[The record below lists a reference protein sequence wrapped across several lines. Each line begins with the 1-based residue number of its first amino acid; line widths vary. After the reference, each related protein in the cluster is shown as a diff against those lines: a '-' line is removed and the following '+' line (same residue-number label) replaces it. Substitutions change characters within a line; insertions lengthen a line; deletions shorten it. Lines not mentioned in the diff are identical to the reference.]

1 MSSTSTIEV
10 FIVLL
15 FLPSPLVCNSLPQKR
30 TNVRRGAARD
40 DLCNM
45 YKAGAQSLC
54 ILTIDK
60 LMFLVYNMYVR

>member
-1 MSSTSTIEV
+1 
-10 FIVLL
+10 
-15 FLPSPLVCNSLPQKR
+15 
-30 TNVRRGAARD
+30 
-40 DLCNM
+40 LCNM

>member
-30 TNVRRGAARD
+30 TNVRRGAARA
-40 DLCNM
+40 
-45 YKAGAQSLC
+45 KFVQ
-54 ILTIDK
+54 
-60 LMFLVYNMYVR
+60 YVQGGRAKFVHFDY